1 VLATTAVATT
11 AVATTAVATNVT
23 TYVAAYV
30 TTSSSVSEERG
41 TVREEPPAVLR
52 QLGVQRRARK

>member
-1 VLATTAVATT
+1 VLATTNVTT
-11 AVATTAVATNVT
+11 NVTAYVT
-23 TYVAAYV
+23 TYVTAYV

-52 QLGVQRRARK
+52 QPGVQRRAR